1 MDPLKELVE
10 QKLKER
16 GWTESDLTPRF
27 LEAGFGKRDP
37 VLHSL
42 LAGRTYDSEAFDVL
56 CRALDIRDDELRTAL
71 EERLARLEAERDAA
85 LDRLHDPLVDFS
97 ETARDTEQRAEPI
110 RLWLGVPQLEAPAA
124 PPKTFLRPE
133 GSRFPV
139 MAEWRALVFARLGH
153 HWSITPV
160 TCAEEDQSEAL
171 GNTARHIRN
180 TTNGGVTRQYAL
192 YVEGGGDPRW
202 VVVSTG
208 LARNL
213 SAETLRAAAP
223 PGGVAGEGTDEFEG
237 ALEQILPPGAR
248 IGGSAAPAEWMQ
260 AVLLHTLG
268 LRWT

>member
-37 VLHSL
+37 VLHSP

-124 PPKTFLRPE
+124 GPPLVDHACDVRGGRPE
-133 GSRFPV
+133 RGAWQHGAPHPQHHERWRDPPV
-139 MAEWRALVFARLGH
+139 CSLCRGRGR
-153 HWSITPV
+153 P
-160 TCAEEDQSEAL
+160 AL
-171 GNTARHIRN
+171 GCCVHRSREKPLRGNASCRRTTGGRGGRRN
-180 TTNGGVTRQYAL
+180 G
-192 YVEGGGDPRW
+192 
-202 VVVSTG
+202 
-208 LARNL
+208 
-213 SAETLRAAAP
+213 
-223 PGGVAGEGTDEFEG
+223 
-237 ALEQILPPGAR
+237 
-248 IGGSAAPAEWMQ
+248 
-260 AVLLHTLG
+260 
-268 LRWT
+268 